1 MENPEANQLPEVDSL
16 PDGFVESPSEPLA
29 PKTPILEQEK
39 PLQPDYKEDDLVS
52 TEFGASKGQK
62 QGTFPVPLSEVD
74 GFDGSLDSAKGKL
87 VGHDSS
93 NSVSK
98 AAEVGVA
105 ECSEVKGEVKG
116 ECESTERCNFSY
128 F

>member
-1 MENPEANQLPEVDSL
+1 METPEANQLPEVDSL

-29 PKTPILEQEK
+29 PKTPISEQEK
-39 PLQPDYKEDDLVS
+39 PLLPDYKEDDLVS

-62 QGTFPVPLSEVD
+62 QRTFPVPLSV
-74 GFDGSLDSAKGKL
+74 GHSFDGSLDSVEGK
-87 VGHDSS
+87 VIEHESS
-93 NSVSK
+93 NSVPE

-105 ECSEVKGEVKG
+105 ECAEVKRDVKG
-116 ECESTERCNFSY
+116 KCQTAERCNF